1 MEYYPSADGYSTAFD
16 IVNDGKR
23 TAAPCPTTEGEI
35 NPAEEALKGRYPIIP
50 STATLR
56 RESIIRAGGFPEG
69 MRLGEDQWLW
79 ARMMQCKMRF
89 VFSPMSLVRYSRSAA
104 NRSAT
109 IYRSEASEHSIEE
122 LLNDNNTQILNEY
135 IARIAIGKAITQSVR
150 GGSDDALRA
159 IEKFSFTRL
168 SRRQLR
174 RLKVLNALPSA
185 LRPTVDAIYRT
196 AAWTLKKRG
205 L

>member
-1 MEYYPSADGYSTAFD
+1 MEYYPSADAYSTAFD
-16 IVNDGKR
+16 IINDGKR
-23 TAAPCPTTEGEI
+23 TPAPCPTAEGEI

-79 ARMMQCKMRF
+79 VRMMQCGMRF
-89 VFSPMSLVRYSRSAA
+89 VFSPMSLMRYSRSAA
-104 NRSAT
+104 NRSAS
-109 IYRSEASEHSIEE
+109 IYRREESKHTIEE
-122 LLNDNNTQILNEY
+122 LLNKDNSQILNEY

-150 GGSDDALRA
+150 GGTDDARKA
-159 IEKFSFTRL
+159 IETFSFTRL

-185 LRPTVDAIYRT
+185 LRPAVDALYRA
-196 AAWTLKKRG
+196 AAWTLRKRG